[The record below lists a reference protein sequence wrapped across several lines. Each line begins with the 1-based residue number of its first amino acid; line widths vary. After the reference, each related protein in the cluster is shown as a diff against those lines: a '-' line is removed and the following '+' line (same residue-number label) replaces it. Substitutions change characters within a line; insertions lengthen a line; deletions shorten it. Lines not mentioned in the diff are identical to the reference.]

1 MYISQHCSSG
11 KHTLCWFSLQTFENI
26 VNPILTKPKPKADPP
41 PTPPADKDTDS
52 TVDNKDGQEDIT
64 SKQEQQRDEKM
75 DVE

>member
-1 MYISQHCSSG
+1 
-11 KHTLCWFSLQTFENI
+11 LQTFENT

-41 PTPPADKDTDS
+41 PPPSVNKDSDS
-52 TVDNKDGQEDIT
+52 TVDNKDGQEDNA